1 MRRSTAKL
9 AKIAGALGSVLALPL
24 SFAATPSLDKH
35 SVERAAASTS
45 FAQFASAESVIDA
58 WRNYALADLS
68 TGFSWASAQS
78 IAATA
83 PSLFDRGNARL
94 TEPASRF
101 NGSQVTPQSIQITY
115 ARTRVS
121 DTPLYVPSE
130 VPQLMQDYMPGLQRY
145 ILSPSMTQ
153 RVGENSAV
161 SVAAIFAY
169 ERFAGFG
176 LGPDTNTSALPQD
189 DLATQMS
196 QPYGWRNPYGSYG
209 VGLRVDFNNA
219 ITDRL
224 SWQVGYQSRVN
235 MDAFNA
241 YRGVYSEPGTFDIPA
256 SANLGLGYALTQD
269 FKLDLGMQRVMYS
282 GITPFTSN
290 ALPTRFLILL
300 GSEVSPAFAWA
311 DLNVYSAGFT
321 WHDPTDTVWSLH
333 YSTREQPLPTSRL
346 LQTALQPFLSSRDV
360 EFGLAH
366 AFGDFSNVRF
376 SMMYAPTEFVL
387 GLPNTFSLRDN
398 NGGNQV
404 EYELLWTTRF

>member
-9 AKIAGALGSVLALPL
+9 AKITGALGFVLALPL
-24 SFAATPSLDKH
+24 SFAATPADKH
-35 SVERAAASTS
+35 QVERSAAAAS

-83 PSLFDRGNARL
+83 PSLFDRGNAHL
-94 TEPASRF
+94 TQPASRF
-101 NGSQVTPQSIQITY
+101 NGSQVAPQSVQVTY
-115 ARTRVS
+115 AKMRVS
-121 DTPLYVPSE
+121 DTPLYAPSE
-130 VPQLMQDYMPGLQRY
+130 VPQLIQDYMPGLQRY
-145 ILSPSMTQ
+145 IVSPSMTQ

-176 LGPDTNTSALPQD
+176 LGPDTNTTPNAFA
-189 DLATQMS
+189 DLMA
-196 QPYGWRNPYGSYG
+196 QPYGWRTPYGSYG
-209 VGLRVDFNNA
+209 VGMRVDFNNA
-219 ITDRL
+219 LTERL
-224 SWQVGYQSRVN
+224 SWQIGYQSRVN

-241 YRGVYSEPGTFDIPA
+241 YRGVFAESGQFDIPA
-256 SANLGLGYALTQD
+256 SANLGLGYALTKD
-269 FKLDLGMQRVMYS
+269 FKIDLGIQRVMYS

-311 DLNVYSAGFT
+311 DLNVYSAGFS
-321 WHDPTDTVWSLH
+321 WRDPADTVWSLH
-333 YSTREQPLPTSRL
+333 YSTREQPMPTSRL
-346 LQTALQPFLSSRDV
+346 LQNALEPYLSSHDV
-360 EFGLAH
+360 EFGFAH
-366 AFGDFSNVRF
+366 GFGDFSNLRF

-398 NGGNQV
+398 GGNQL